1 MYEQHECEQYF
12 FDKPTIERLTGFLE
26 RFENPCCLCA
36 PLLGREMAELGLEV
50 RILDIDERFAS
61 VPGFRKYD
69 LYRPEWLGEAFD
81 IIICDPP
88 FFRVSLS
95 QLFAAIRVLARYDF
109 SQKIMV
115 SYLTRRTNAVM
126 GTFAPFG
133 IRATGFNPGYQT
145 VRKLERNEIQ
155 FFSNLP
161 GLELKPLLTSPDA
174 TTAESGGYA
183 AEDSG
188 SQSLRLIACGQAPQ
202 KPYNE
207 CGRGERHSISWMAAS
222 PQPGHY

>member
-1 MYEQHECEQYF
+1 MYEQHKSEQYF

-36 PLLGREMAELGLEV
+36 PLLGRELAESGHKV
-50 RILDIDERFAS
+50 RILDIDDRFAS
-61 VPGFRKYD
+61 GPGFLKYD

-109 SQKIMV
+109 TQKIMV
-115 SYLTRRTNAVM
+115 SYLTRWTNAVE

-145 VRKLERNEIQ
+145 VRKLARNEIQ
-155 FFSNLP
+155 FFGNLSTTEIESR
-161 GLELKPLLTSPDA
+161 LMWADA
-174 TTAESGGYA
+174 KTAESDGNTT
-183 AEDSG
+183 EDSG
-188 SQSLRLIACGQAPQ
+188 PPSLRPIVCGQAPK

-207 CGRGERHSISWMAAS
+207 CGRGSF
-222 PQPGHY
+222 